1 VGYCGEGIKVRKNRY
16 IFTILMIISII
27 ATLLLSGCVGKTTT
41 QSTPARKYQIA
52 MVKDITDSKGA
63 KWKIYQLRL
72 TLDGGATFTVD
83 LNLTDGDKVDCWYS
97 TEKPATGGSVDFQIQ
112 AGTTLIYASTSASSA
127 AIANTSDRLSFS
139 AVKANGTS
147 YRLIFHSNQ
156 ADKNSKETVLT
167 EITYP
172 ATDSGEDSIFIPLET
187 N

>member
-1 VGYCGEGIKVRKNRY
+1 
-16 IFTILMIISII
+16 MIISII
-27 ATLLLSGCVGKTTT
+27 TTSLLAGCAGKAT
-41 QSTPARKYQIA
+41 TPATPAIKYQIA
-52 MVKDITDSKGA
+52 MVKNITDSKGA
-63 KWKIYQLRL
+63 KWKISQLRL

-147 YRLIFHSNQ
+147 YRLIFHSNL